1 VFGALGHETRRHVL
15 LVLHAR
21 GGAMTAGAL
30 AERFEC
36 SWPTVTR
43 HLQRLLEARL
53 VTVERRGRERWY
65 AIDRER
71 LRRVTALYLAAFD

>member
-1 VFGALGHETRRHVL
+1 VFGALAHETRRHVL

-30 AERFEC
+30 AERFAC

-43 HLQRLLEARL
+43 HLQRLLDAGL
-53 VTVERRGRERWY
+53 VVVERRGRERWY
-65 AIDRER
+65 ALDGAR
-71 LRRVTALYLAAFD
+71 LRAVSALYLSAFE